1 VICRPTKQL
10 LLPLILDYFY
20 NTGCIPKIHVD
31 NKRFTKGHWQTSI
44 KTFNT
49 YASHGF
55 FGSPDAKVLLACLR
69 PPLSMEN
76 NLIVWSC
83 EFLILD
89 IESRVSI
96 KFIFNVLIRLM
107 FVSHIPLF

>member
-1 VICRPTKQL
+1 MWTIKGLRKDIGKLQSRL
-10 LLPLILDYFY
+10 S
-20 NTGCIPKIHVD
+20 IHD
-31 NKRFTKGHWQTSI
+31 
-44 KTFNT
+44 
-49 YASHGF
+49 ASHGF

-69 PPLSMEN
+69 PPSSMEN